1 MMRSNILML
10 LAVLLAPASAMAEP
24 PPPPAPSP
32 KVAKALAAAAPA
44 RPMLTYDLPAD
55 LTWVGVGGA
64 AWITMEL
71 AKPYLA
77 PSTCRWCNPPGFDT
91 SVKSG
96 LRWSNIKAAD
106 TLSNVSGFVLVPL
119 AAYGLDAAFVLT
131 SGGTVKEWAVD
142 ALVITEA
149 IVAASD
155 VNQFVKFSIGRER
168 PFVYDLVPDGKGTT
182 SAPGD
187 NNLSFYSGHTA
198 LGFSAAVSAGTIAT
212 MKGYKAAPWIWATG
226 LTIAATTGYLRIAA
240 DKHYFTD
247 VALGALTGAAI
258 GFAVPY
264 LHRPCVENGRP
275 CVTGMSAA
283 PAFGGGGTVGLR
295 GILP

>member
-1 MMRSNILML
+1 MMRLKISIML
-10 LAVLLAPASAMAEP
+10 LSLLAPASALAEP
-24 PPPPAPSP
+24 SRPTSSPPP
-32 KVAKALAAAAPA
+32 VAKVPL
-44 RPMLTYDLPAD
+44 RPMLQYDLAAD
-55 LTWVGVGGA
+55 LTWVGVGGV

-71 AKPYLA
+71 AKPHLA
-77 PSTCRWCNPPGFDT
+77 PSACRWCNPPGVDA

-96 LRWSNIKAAD
+96 LGWSNIKLAD
-106 TLSNVSGFVLVPL
+106 TLSNVTGFVLVPL

-131 SGGTVKEWAVD
+131 SGGTVKEWGID

-155 VNQFVKFSIGRER
+155 LNQFVKFSVGRER
-168 PFVYDLVPDGKGTT
+168 PFVFDLDTDGKGKT

-187 NNLSFYSGHTA
+187 NNLSFYSGHAA

-212 MKGYKAAPWIWATG
+212 LKGYKAAPWIWATG

-240 DKHYFTD
+240 DKHYLTD
-247 VALGALTGAAI
+247 VLLGAVTGSAI

-264 LHRPCVENGRP
+264 LHRPCVEGRA
-275 CVTGMSAA
+275 CVTGMSAG
-283 PAFGGGGTVGLR
+283 PALGGGGTVGLR

>member
-1 MMRSNILML
+1 MMRSKTSIL
-10 LAVLLAPASAMAEP
+10 LAVMLAPASAMAEP
-24 PPPPAPSP
+24 TPPAASSPPAAKPSAA
-32 KVAKALAAAAPA
+32 KVPA

-71 AKPYLA
+71 AKPSLA
-77 PSTCRWCNPPGFDT
+77 PSTCRWCNPPGFDA

-106 TLSNVSGFVLVPL
+106 TLSNVSGFFLVPL

-155 VNQFVKFSIGRER
+155 LNQFVKFSMGRER
-168 PFVYDLVPDGKGTT
+168 PFVHDLASDGKGGT
-182 SAPGD
+182 SSPGD

-264 LHRPCVENGRP
+264 LHRPCVEGGRP
-275 CVTGMSAA
+275 CVTGLSAT
-283 PAFGGGGTVGLR
+283 PAWGGGGTVGLQ
-295 GILP
+295 GVLP

>member
-1 MMRSNILML
+1 MKVSILL
-10 LAVLLAPASAMAEP
+10 LALLAPASALADP
-24 PPPPAPSP
+24 PPPPAAPPVKSSP
-32 KVAKALAAAAPA
+32 AAKAPA

-64 AWITMEL
+64 AWLTLEMTKRHI
-71 AKPYLA
+71 A
-77 PSTCRWCNPPGFDT
+77 PSTCRWCNPPGVDA

-96 LRWSNIKAAD
+96 LRWSNIKLAD
-106 TLSNVSGFVLVPL
+106 TLSNVTGFALVPL
-119 AAYGLDAAFVLT
+119 AAYGLDAAVVLT
-131 SGGTVKEWAVD
+131 SGGTVKEWGID

-155 VNQFVKFSIGRER
+155 LNQFVKFAVGRER
-168 PFVYDLVPDGKGTT
+168 PFVFDIDADGKGKT

-187 NNLSFYSGHTA
+187 NNLSFYSGHAA

-212 MKGYKAAPWIWATG
+212 LKGYKAAPWIWATG

-247 VALGALTGAAI
+247 VLLGAVTGSAI

-264 LHRPCVENGRP
+264 LHRPCVEGRA

>member
-1 MMRSNILML
+1 MMRSTTLAFL
-10 LAVLLAPASAMAEP
+10 LALLAPASALAEP
-24 PPPPAPSP
+24 PAPPAPLVP
-32 KVAKALAAAAPA
+32 KAPA
-44 RPMLTYDLPAD
+44 KKAPVRPMLTYDLATD

-64 AWITMEL
+64 AWLTLEFTKRHM
-71 AKPYLA
+71 A
-77 PSTCRWCNPPGFDT
+77 PTVCRWCNPPGIDA

-96 LRWSNIKAAD
+96 LRWSNIELAD
-106 TLSNVSGFVLVPL
+106 TLSNVTGFALVPL

-131 SGGTVKEWAVD
+131 SGGTVKEWAID

-149 IVAASD
+149 MVAASD
-155 VNQFVKFSIGRER
+155 LNQFVKFAVGRER
-168 PFVYDLVPDGKGTT
+168 PFVYDLATDGKGTT
-182 SAPGD
+182 RSPAD
-187 NNLSFYSGHTA
+187 NNVSFYSGHTA
-198 LGFSAAVSAGTIAT
+198 FGFSAAVSAGTIAT

-247 VALGALTGAAI
+247 VVLGGVTGAAI

-264 LHRPCVENGRP
+264 FLHRPCTPGQA
-275 CVTGMSAA
+275 CLTGMSAA

-295 GILP
+295 GVLP